1 MKELAQISNDQ
12 PAQIIS
18 NAIATTLREIQPCLP
33 RKDAS
38 RQQIKRTKRVYD
50 EEVESKTLY
59 DFTLPDEYSIT
70 LSGMY
75 FAKDITDGTKRI
87 LLFTTSENVKWLQE
101 AKFWFMN
108 ETFKTMPTLFRQLYS
123 IHAPVSENVT
133 FRIIPLV
140 YALMSKKSEELYQR
154 LFQELNEL
162 ADENELELKPGF
174 VLTDDEKGSIN
185 AVKSEFPSAQSKGCH

>member
-101 AKFWFMN
+101 AKFCSLEIPDAFD
-108 ETFKTMPTLFRQLYS
+108 EVKVILPS
-123 IHAPVSENVT
+123 DAE
-133 FRIIPLV
+133 RII
-140 YALMSKKSEELYQR
+140 Q
-154 LFQELNEL
+154 
-162 ADENELELKPGF
+162 
-174 VLTDDEKGSIN
+174 
-185 AVKSEFPSAQSKGCH
+185 